1 VLRTLVES
9 KLGQTTL
16 IAAAAAL
23 VGVALAVASP
33 SSSIRPALTGNFK
46 VGQKLTADNGTWAG
60 TGALAYGYQ
69 WYRCDT
75 GGAHCKAIRGATG
88 GSYVVT
94 GGDGG
99 KTIGATVRA
108 TDTSGIA
115 AAYSSLVGPIATG
128 LVYATAAPK
137 LSGSAEAGGDLR
149 TDEGEWAVTPQAF
162 AYRWLRCNR
171 NGRICRPIKG
181 AAKPAYKPVAADV
194 AHALV
199 AEVTAKVGSTR
210 QVSLSSATTPVVAEG
225 DSLPAGATALAG
237 GRYSVPIESVAL
249 PARLVV
255 AGAKL
260 AKPSTL
266 DVKVTDSRGYAVRG
280 ALVQV
285 VAPYGWVAAA
295 KETATG
301 KDGTASFALTA
312 KPGHPPVIV
321 LYVRARKAGDDVL
334 AGVTASRLVSVRP
347 TS

>member
-1 VLRTLVES
+1 VLRSLVES

-33 SSSIRPALTGNFK
+33 SSSIRPALTGSFK

-60 TGALAYGYQ
+60 TGTLAYGYQ

-75 GGAHCKAIRGATG
+75 GGAHCKAIRGATA

-99 KTIGATVRA
+99 KTIGVTVRA
-108 TDTSGIA
+108 TDTSGVA
-115 AAYSSLVGPIATG
+115 AGYSSLVGPIASG

-137 LSGSAEAGGDLR
+137 LSGSAEANGDLR
-149 TDEGEWAVTPQAF
+149 TDEGEWAVTPQSF

-171 NGRICRPIKG
+171 NGRICKPIKG
-181 AAKPAYKPVAADV
+181 AVKAAYKPVAADV

-199 AEVTAKVGSTR
+199 AEVTAKVGSTK
-210 QVSLSSATTPVVAEG
+210 QVALSSATTPVVAEG
-225 DSLPAGATALAG
+225 DSLPEGATLLAG
-237 GRYSVPIESVAL
+237 GRYSVPVESVSL
-249 PARLVV
+249 PVRLVV
-255 AGAKL
+255 AGARL

-266 DVKVTDSRGYAVRG
+266 NVTVTDSRGHAVRG

-285 VAPYGWVAAA
+285 VAPYGWATAA

-301 KDGTASFALTA
+301 KDGIAALALTPKA
-312 KPGHPPVIV
+312 GHPPLVV
-321 LYVRARKAGDDVL
+321 LYLRARKAGDDVL

-347 TS
+347 IS